1 VYMLYTLGMTTKGKT
16 MNTTLTAS
24 KANKMM
30 AKAAISL
37 LKDALRMH
45 FSNVHFSYK
54 TIGIDGVTTLVITYS
69 GNLDIPSFS
78 NMLDDA
84 ETSYLE
90 IYYKQDTERVL

>member
-1 VYMLYTLGMTTKGKT
+1 
-16 MNTTLTAS
+16 MNTTITATE
-24 KANKMM
+24 ANKMM
-30 AKAAISL
+30 AKSAISL

-54 TIGIDGVTTLVITYS
+54 TTSKGGVTTLVITYS

-90 IYYKQDTERVL
+90 IYYKQDTVRVF